1 MAISRGQFSALVAPD
16 LRHVYVETG
25 KERPLEYPLIFNTQD
40 MEWNP
45 VTDRQISGLGTMPEK
60 PEGSQFQPDQPILGG
75 SKGYTAVPYGMAFE
89 VTWEMWRD
97 ELYGVM
103 RELSAELAR
112 SARNRQEVQAWSIL
126 NNAFSTSYV
135 GFTASEALCS
145 TAHTG
150 LDGVSRANRPSPDVS
165 FGVTYLQNAIR
176 RFEELTD
183 ERNLP
188 RLMGPTMAIISP
200 LNKWAA
206 REVLGSSNKPYT
218 ADNEINALIEEDLSW
233 MVSHYLTTNT
243 YHFLLTAKGQHD
255 LNYLWRDQPIFDSFD
270 DPWTKNAV
278 FTSYQRHTEGYGSWR
293 GIEGSTG

>member
-75 SKGYTAVPYGMAFE
+75 SKAYTAVPYGMAFE

-126 NNAFSTSYV
+126 NNAFSTSFV

-150 LDGVSRANRPSPDVS
+150 LDGTSRANRPSPDIG

-176 RFEELTD
+176 RFETLTD
-183 ERNLP
+183 ERGLP
-188 RLMGPTMAIISP
+188 RLMAPSLAVLAP
-200 LNKWAA
+200 LNKFVA
-206 REVLGSSNKPYT
+206 REVLGSANKPYT
-218 ADNEINALIEEDLSW
+218 ADNEINALVEEDLSW
-233 MVSHYLTTNT
+233 MISHYLTTNT

-255 LNYLWRDQPIFDSFD
+255 LNFLWREHPIFDSFD

-293 GIEGSTG
+293 GIDGSTG

>member
-16 LRHVYVETG
+16 IRHVYVETG
-25 KERPLEYPLIFNTQD
+25 KERSLEYPLVFNVQD

-60 PEGSQFQPDQPILGG
+60 PEGSQFQPDQPIMGG

-103 RELSAELAR
+103 RELAAELAR

-126 NNAFSTSYV
+126 NNAFSTSFT
-135 GFTASEALCS
+135 GFTTSEALCS
-145 TAHTG
+145 TAHAG
-150 LDGVSRANRPSPDVS
+150 LDGVSRANRPSPDVG

-176 RFEELTD
+176 RFEEMTD

-188 RLMGPTMAIISP
+188 RLMAPTTVIISP
-200 LNKWAA
+200 LNKFVA

-233 MVSHYLTTNT
+233 MIAHYLTTNT
-243 YHFLLTAKGQHD
+243 YHFLLAAKGQHD
-255 LNYLWRDQPIFDSFD
+255 LNYLWRDHPIFDSFD

-278 FTSYQRHTEGYGSWR
+278 FTSYQRHIEGYGSWR
-293 GIEGSTG
+293 GIDGSTG